1 MPGLLEFD
9 GDCLMVLRRSLLA
22 LAPQEGCALLLGEQA
37 QAVASPNISHW
48 RVRLIWPCCNIWSPG
63 MASLSEASVVS
74 DCARKP
80 VPSRH
85 SRFALDPLEQIQA
98 QRWARERNWRVLGS
112 AHSHPCGDAV
122 PSSLDKRWA
131 VASSLMVI
139 VNGSDCVRA
148 WWMAADHPAEPC
160 EVTCLGDC

>member
-9 GDCLMVLRRSLLA
+9 GDCLMVLRRSLLV

-37 QAVASPNISHW
+37 QASSSPSSSHW
-48 RVRLIWPCCNIWSPG
+48 RVQLIWPCCNVWASG
-63 MASLSEASVVS
+63 MASLPEDS
-74 DCARKP
+74 DCVRKSL
-80 VPSRH
+80 PSRQ

-98 QRWARERNWRVLGS
+98 QRWARERNWHILGS

-122 PSSLDKRWA
+122 PSMVDRRWA

-148 WWMAADHPAEPC
+148 WWMTADHSADPH
-160 EVTCLGDC
+160 EVLCLGD